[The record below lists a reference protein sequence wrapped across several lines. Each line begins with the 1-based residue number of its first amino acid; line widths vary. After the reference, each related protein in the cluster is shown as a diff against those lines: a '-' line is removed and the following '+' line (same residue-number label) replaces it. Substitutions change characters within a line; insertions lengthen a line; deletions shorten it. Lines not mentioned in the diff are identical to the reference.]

1 MAEETKASSVVLPP
15 TAASFSV
22 WPPSERTRSSVT
34 QRLAETLSTPSVLSQ
49 RYGVMDAEEAKATA
63 AAIEEEAFK
72 LASAFFSASSN
83 EDVAENDGTATLQ
96 AYSKEISKRM
106 LDAVKKHAAAA
117 TATPNSLTEQ
127 PSELNPD
134 PVGRICFEALKLAVS
149 GGTYKKMNEENK
161 IICRY

>member
-127 PSELNPD
+127 PSEGCSMLS
-134 PVGRICFEALKLAVS
+134 VCV
-149 GGTYKKMNEENK
+149 
-161 IICRY
+161 RYFWDF